1 MDRFRMGWAGGMVA
15 LGILCAPAF
24 SDGVSTARVTQIAGW
39 LSDSQSLV
47 GRPAADRSAW
57 ERLASLPA
65 FANLVS
71 QAVRR
76 VREPMPELTE
86 EIYLLFKTTGR
97 RTKEYQRT
105 RSQRHG
111 RIPLLTLA
119 ECLEYRGRFLPP
131 LEVTLRSICAEPT
144 WVYNFHDRDL
154 SNWKGQRTDIDLGSS
169 ALASDLGL
177 CLWLLGDRLSAECRA
192 LVTAR
197 LRERILEPYRQS
209 VEGRGRR
216 QGWITAE
223 HNWNAVCHAGVV
235 AAALA
240 ISTDR
245 MERAFYI
252 AAAETN
258 IQHFLQGFG
267 PDGYCGEGMGYWNYG
282 FGHFVLLAET
292 LAQVTGGRLD
302 LFEHP
307 AAKEAALY
315 PSRIHLQHD
324 IYPAFADCGVGT
336 RPTPWLMAFLN
347 RRYGWGA
354 PQIPSP
360 TLAEAAEAND
370 LLSVLVRAFPNS
382 ADRQPVPP
390 TADRYEIRSYFRHGG
405 VLVGRPLRGSE
416 CRMAVALKGGHN
428 AEPHNH
434 NDLGTFVVAL
444 GRETLI
450 LDPGAEIYTARTFSS
465 KRYESRLLNSWGHPV
480 PVVAGTLQKPGAD
493 ARAVVLEEA
502 FEDARDVWTLD
513 LRSAYPVP
521 TLRHLTRTFVFER
534 TGRGRLTVTDRFE
547 FEKPETFGVALITCG
562 QWTQRSASEL
572 VITEHGESVEATI
585 RCDESPWRVSASP
598 IEEESSR
605 GLRPIRIGIDLDRPV
620 QKGTLQIAIVPRTP

>member
-1 MDRFRMGWAGGMVA
+1 MCRFQIGWAGGVVA
-15 LGILCAPAF
+15 LCIGCTPSFGEGI
-24 SDGVSTARVTQIAGW
+24 STARVAQIAGW
-39 LSDSQSLV
+39 LSDSHSLV

-57 ERLASLPA
+57 EQLASVPA

-71 QAVRR
+71 QAVQR
-76 VREPMPELTE
+76 VRKPMPELTE

-105 RSQRHG
+105 RSERHG

-119 ECLEYRGRFLPP
+119 ECLEYRGRFLSP
-131 LEVTLRSICAEPT
+131 LETTLRSICAEPT

-169 ALASDLGL
+169 ALAGDLGL
-177 CLWLLGDRLSAECRA
+177 CLWLLGDRLSPECRA
-192 LVTAR
+192 LVSSR
-197 LRERILEPYRQS
+197 LRERILEPYRKS
-209 VEGRGRR
+209 VEGRGPR

-245 MERAFYI
+245 VERAFFI

-258 IQHFLQGFG
+258 IQHFLRGFG

-292 LAQVTGGRLD
+292 LYQVTGGKLD

-315 PSRIHLQHD
+315 PLRIHLHND
-324 IYPAFADCGVGT
+324 VYPALADCAVGT
-336 RPTPWLMAFLN
+336 QPAAWIMAFLN

-354 PQIPSP
+354 PQIPP
-360 TLAEAAEAND
+360 RPADVADGD
-370 LLSVLVRAFPNS
+370 LLGVLVRAFPNS
-382 ADRQPVPP
+382 ADRRPVPS

-444 GRETLI
+444 GRETPI
-450 LDPGAEIYTARTFSS
+450 LDPGAEVYTARTFSS

-493 ARAVVLEEA
+493 ARAVVLEET

-513 LRSAYPVP
+513 LRSAYSVP

-562 QWTQRSASEL
+562 PWAQRSVSEL
-572 VITEHGESVEATI
+572 VITEHGESLEVTI
-585 RCDESPWRVSASP
+585 RCDESPWRVSAGP

-620 QKGTLQIAIVPRTP
+620 QKGTLQVAIVPRTP